1 MNEHEQT
8 EPAQAA
14 TARADEEQTLKT
26 YRYVRLAMVALVIG
40 IAGAVFVQKHA
51 SGGKFLGSISAYY
64 YTPARGMF
72 VAALLA
78 IGVCLVCVRGGTTA
92 EDILLNAAGMLAP
105 VVALV
110 PTSPGKELL
119 DPKIVPPAQQPLI
132 LDREAAVSNNW
143 VALMAVAGF
152 AFAVLLLL
160 LVLKALRAKDRSKR
174 WPSRSDLL
182 GFAAAAALVAAAG
195 WWYIAETKGFLRAA
209 HFTAA
214 IAMFAFIAFAAIV
227 DGRRAIREQKAKTRG
242 WVYITIGA
250 TMFLAGIGIL
260 GYNWWVEPWRHAVLI
275 AEFVLIMLF
284 GVIWAI
290 QTVDL
295 WNYTSRSDA
304 IDTAAANARARAHAA
319 GTA

>member
-1 MNEHEQT
+1 MMTEQ
-8 EPAQAA
+8 ERQQ
-14 TARADEEQTLKT
+14 EQTLKT
-26 YRYVRLAMVALVIG
+26 YRYVRLAIVALVVG
-40 IAGAVFVQKHA
+40 ITGAVLVQRRKA
-51 SGGKFLGSISAYY
+51 DGFLGSISAYY

-119 DPKIVPPAQQPLI
+119 DPKIVPPARDPLF
-132 LDREAAVSNNW
+132 LQREAAVSNNW
-143 VALMAVAGF
+143 SALMWVAAF
-152 AFAVLLLL
+152 AFLVL
-160 LVLKALRAKDRSKR
+160 LVLLIVKALGENDPAKR
-174 WPSRSDLL
+174 WPSRSDLI
-182 GFAAAAALVAAAG
+182 GFAAAAALVVAAV
-195 WWYIAETKGFLRAA
+195 WWYFCETKGFLKAA

-214 IAMFAFIAFAAIV
+214 IAMFVFIAIAAII
-227 DGRRAIREQKAKTRG
+227 DGARAILVQQAAVRG
-242 WVYITIGA
+242 WVYIALGA
-250 TMFLAGIGIL
+250 TMLLAGVGIL
-260 GYNWWVEPWRHAVLI
+260 GYDKFVQPWRHAVLI

-295 WNYTSRSDA
+295 WNYTSRADA
-304 IDTAAANARARAHAA
+304 IEAAQLEAAAGGGVGAA
-319 GTA
+319 G